1 MSDNQLMEFISSHC
15 ESLHIQHNAHR
26 ETNTTV
32 ARHLLHRE
40 RLGDVI
46 IFASATSRLCCMESE
61 AIWEVSIRHRDDT
74 QTHIAGVSLDEC
86 MELASASM
94 RVSSVNAIA
103 A

>member
-1 MSDNQLMEFISSHC
+1 MEFVSSHC

-26 ETNTTV
+26 ETHTTV

-46 IFASATSRLCCMESE
+46 IFASTACRVRCMESE

-74 QTHIAGVSLDEC
+74 QTHIAGASLDEC
-86 MELASASM
+86 MELASATMGLSN
-94 RVSSVNAIA
+94 VNAIA

>member
-1 MSDNQLMEFISSHC
+1 MSENQLMEFISSNC

-26 ETNTTV
+26 ETDTTV

-46 IFASATSRLCCMESE
+46 IFASTTSRVRCMESE

-74 QTHIAGVSLDEC
+74 QTHIAGTSLDEC

-94 RVSSVNAIA
+94 RLSSFDTIA

>member
-1 MSDNQLMEFISSHC
+1 MSDRRPIEFIASRC
-15 ESLHIQHNAHR
+15 ESLRIHHNAHR
-26 ETNTTV
+26 ETHTTV

-46 IFASATSRLCCMESE
+46 IFASTASRVRCMESE

-74 QTHIAGVSLDEC
+74 QTHIAGTSLDEC
-86 MELASASM
+86 MELANATM
-94 RVSSVNAIA
+94 RVSTVGAIA

>member
-1 MSDNQLMEFISSHC
+1 MEFILSHC

-26 ETNTTV
+26 ETDTTV

-46 IFASATSRLCCMESE
+46 VFASTTSRLRCMESD
-61 AIWEVSIRHRDDT
+61 AIWEMSIRHRDGT
-74 QTHIAGVSLDEC
+74 QTHIAGSSLDEC
-86 MELASASM
+86 MELANATIRLSG
-94 RVSSVNAIA
+94 VGAIA